1 LLRIYLKSIVIS
13 VAGFFISS
21 SYIIVRQDFGGTAE
35 AWKMQACKIVVDA
48 DACPVKAEIVK
59 AAGQYGIHVLMVA
72 SFDHR
77 LNESEGVTVVQV
89 DRSDQSVDLYIA
101 NHIKPGDILVTQ
113 DFGLAAI
120 GLGKRAIALSNR
132 GQTYTDRT
140 IDFLL
145 ERRHESARQRRNGK
159 HSKGPKPFTEEDRS
173 NFLQSLT
180 KVLAHLQ
187 DYESG

>member
-1 LLRIYLKSIVIS
+1 MLTS
-13 VAGFFISS
+13 
-21 SYIIVRQDFGGTAE
+21 
-35 AWKMQACKIVVDA
+35 KIVVDA

-59 AAGQYGIHVLMVA
+59 AAREYGAEVLMVA

-77 LNESEGVTVVQV
+77 LSESDGVHIVQV

-101 NHIKPGDILVTQ
+101 NHIKAKDILVTQ

-120 GLGKRAIALSNR
+120 GLAKGAIGLSNR
-132 GQTYTDRT
+132 GQTYTDGT

-159 HSKGPKPFTEEDRS
+159 HSKGPKPFTEEDRK

-180 KVLAHLQ
+180 KVLSLLQ
-187 DYESG
+187 DYDSG

>member
-1 LLRIYLKSIVIS
+1 
-13 VAGFFISS
+13 
-21 SYIIVRQDFGGTAE
+21 
-35 AWKMQACKIVVDA
+35 MQASKIVVDA
-48 DACPVKAEIVK
+48 DACPVKAEIIK
-59 AAGQYGIHVLMVA
+59 AAGQFGAQVLMVA

-77 LNESEGVTVVQV
+77 LSESPGVTVVQV

-101 NHIKPGDILVTQ
+101 NHLRAGDILVTQ

-132 GQTYTDRT
+132 GQTYTEST

-145 ERRHESARQRRNGK
+145 ERRHESAKQRRNGK
-159 HSKGPKPFTEEDRS
+159 HSKGPKPFTQEDRH
-173 NFLQSLT
+173 NFLQCLT